1 MTPAHGLMGRNGFP
15 FPSRLIAVYLCK
27 EFIRLFSLCL
37 LLFLGLSLLVDFF
50 DRFNSFVKYEAPLSA
65 IGRYFLFKLPLFVTQ
80 AVPAAALA
88 GSLLSLGILSRHK
101 ELLALKSCGVSVWQM
116 AAPLLL
122 SACVLSI
129 GGWVWNESVVPY
141 AFHKSR
147 YINTVEI
154 KGKTFKGLFQTQGF
168 WYHGARSFY
177 HINHFDSRRNIL
189 SGLTIY
195 TLSENFQVQSLT
207 KIAQASWRDGR
218 WHFEGVQENGL
229 EQGEALRPL
238 SPALLLKE
246 TPEDFSLVTMKAE
259 EFSSQ
264 ALRAYIEDL
273 QQKGLDTTEYQVDL
287 KLKGA
292 VPFAAFVMTLL
303 GIALTI
309 PGAKQLTI
317 PMALTSALLV
327 GFGYWV
333 FLALTVSL
341 GNSGVLPPT
350 LSAWLAN
357 GTGGLVGIYFL
368 LGID

>member
-1 MTPAHGLMGRNGFP
+1 MSPIRVMGQTSFP

-50 DRFNSFVKYEAPLSA
+50 DRFSSFVKYKAPLSA
-65 IGRYFLFKLPLFVTQ
+65 IGSYFLFKLPLFVTQ

-88 GSLLSLGILSRHK
+88 GSLLSLGMLSRHK
-101 ELLALKSCGVSVWQM
+101 ELQALKACGVSAWQM

-122 SACVLSI
+122 VAGVLSL
-129 GGWVWNESVVPY
+129 GGWVWNENVVPY

-147 YINTVEI
+147 HINTVEI
-154 KGKTFKGLFQTQGF
+154 KGKAFKGLFQTRGF
-168 WYHGARSFY
+168 WYHGAKSFY
-177 HINHFDSRRNIL
+177 HINHFDSRRNII

-195 TLSENFQVQSLT
+195 TLGENFQVQAVT
-207 KIAQASWRDGR
+207 KIAQASWQDEK
-218 WHFEGVQENGL
+218 WHFEGVQESKL
-229 EQGEALRPL
+229 ERGDPHHALPL
-238 SPALLLKE
+238 SLLLTEK
-246 TPEDFSLVTMKAE
+246 PEDFSLVAMKAE

-264 ALRAYIEDL
+264 ALRAYIADL

-292 VPFAAFVMTLL
+292 IPFAAFVMTLL
-303 GIALTI
+303 GAALAI
-309 PGAKQLTI
+309 PGAKQLTV
-317 PMALTSALLV
+317 PTALGSALLV

-333 FLALTVSL
+333 FLAFTVSL
-341 GNSGVLPPT
+341 GNGGILPPT

-357 GTGGLVGIYFL
+357 GTLGLVGVYFL

>member
-1 MTPAHGLMGRNGFP
+1 MSPPRVMGQTGFP
-15 FPSRLIAVYLCK
+15 FPSRLIAAYLCK
-27 EFIRLFSLCL
+27 EFIRLFALCL

-50 DRFNSFVKYEAPLSA
+50 DRFNSFVKYKAPLSA
-65 IGRYFLFKLPLFVTQ
+65 IGSYFLFKLPLFVTQ

-101 ELLALKSCGVSVWQM
+101 ELQALKACGVSAWQM

-122 SACVLSI
+122 SAGVLSL
-129 GGWVWNESVVPY
+129 GGWAWNEHVVPY

-154 KGKTFKGLFQTQGF
+154 KGKTFKGLFQTRGF
-168 WYHGARSFY
+168 WYHGTNSFY
-177 HINHFDSRRNIL
+177 HIDHFDSRHNIL

-195 TLSENFQVQSLT
+195 TLSENFQVQALT
-207 KIAQASWRDGR
+207 KIAQASWRDGK
-218 WHFEGVQENGL
+218 WHFEGVQESQL
-229 EQGEALRPL
+229 ERGSAHH
-238 SPALLLKE
+238 SPPPSLLLKE
-246 TPEDFSLVTMKAE
+246 TPEDFSLVAMKSE

-264 ALRAYIEDL
+264 ALRAYIADL

-292 VPFAAFVMTLL
+292 IPFAAFVMTLL
-303 GIALTI
+303 GAALAI
-309 PGAKQLTI
+309 PGAKQLAVPT
-317 PMALTSALLV
+317 ALASALLV

-341 GNSGVLPPT
+341 GNGGILPPT

-357 GTGGLVGIYFL
+357 GTLSLVGIYFL

>member
-1 MTPAHGLMGRNGFP
+1 MIPIRVMDQTGLP

-27 EFIRLFSLCL
+27 EFIRLFLLCL

-50 DRFNSFVKYEAPLSA
+50 DRFSSFVKYKAPLSA
-65 IGRYFLFKLPLFVTQ
+65 VGSYFLFKLPLFVTQ

-88 GSLLSLGILSRHK
+88 GSLLSLGMLSRHK
-101 ELLALKSCGVSVWQM
+101 ELQALKACGVSAWQM
-116 AAPLLL
+116 AVPLLV
-122 SACVLSI
+122 SASVLSL
-129 GGWVWNESVVPY
+129 GGWVWNENVVPY

-154 KGKTFKGLFQTQGF
+154 KGKAFKGLFQTRGF
-168 WYHGARSFY
+168 WYHGANSFY
-177 HINHFDSRRNIL
+177 HVDHFDSRRNVL

-195 TLSENFQVQSLT
+195 TLSENFQVQFLT
-207 KIAQASWRDGR
+207 KITQASWRNGR
-218 WHFEGVQENGL
+218 WYFEGVQESMRERGDTQHSL
-229 EQGEALRPL
+229 PP
-238 SPALLLKE
+238 SLLLKE
-246 TPEDFSLVTMKAE
+246 TPEDFSLVAMKSE

-264 ALRAYIEDL
+264 ALRAYIADL

-292 VPFAAFVMTLL
+292 IPFAAFVMTLL
-303 GIALTI
+303 GAALAI
-309 PGAKQLTI
+309 PGAKQLTV
-317 PMALTSALLV
+317 PTALAAALLV

-341 GNSGVLPPT
+341 GNGGLLPPT

-357 GTGGLVGIYFL
+357 GTLSLVGIYFL